1 MRALRVEEYGEP
13 KDVLQL
19 QDIDVPAPGPGQL
32 LVQVGAAAL
41 NWPDVNLCR
50 GAYHL
55 RPPLPF
61 TPGMEA
67 CGQIVEVG
75 EGVDPSRKGRR
86 VVAVPELPAGAL
98 AEYTLFPADRVQEVP
113 DGVDDA
119 AAAAMFIAFTTAHVS
134 LYRRANLQPHETLL
148 VHAAAGGVGSATVQM
163 GKVIGARVIAAA
175 GGKEKEEVCRAL
187 GADAFIDSRHEDVV
201 ARVLEETDGRGAD
214 VVFDPVGGD
223 AFEQSRKCT
232 AVDGRILIVGFASGT
247 IPKLSL
253 NSLLYRGYSV
263 LGVYVGAYKRDEAD
277 VAYRRQVW
285 DDINRLLLEGR
296 IRPLIAMEVG
306 LEGTADALTELIERR
321 ILGKVIVRPT

>member
-13 KDVLQL
+13 KDVLL
-19 QDIDVPAPGPGQL
+19 LRDIDAPEPGSGQV
-32 LVQVGAAAL
+32 LVRVGAAAL

-50 GAYHL
+50 GVYHL

-67 CGQIVEVG
+67 CGEVVG
-75 EGVDPSRKGRR
+75 VGPEVDPGLAGKRFVS
-86 VVAVPELPAGAL
+86 VPELPAGAL
-98 AEYTLFPADRVQEVP
+98 AEYTLMPANRMQEVP
-113 DGVDDA
+113 DGVDDGD
-119 AAAAMFIAFTTAHVS
+119 AAAMFIAFTTAHVA
-134 LYRRANLQPHETLL
+134 LYRRADLQPGETLL

-175 GGKEKEEVCRAL
+175 GGREKEDVCRAL
-187 GADAFIDSRHEDVV
+187 GADAFIDSRNDDVI

-223 AFEQSRKCT
+223 AFEASRKCT

-253 NSLLYRGYSV
+253 NALLYRGYSV

-277 VAYRRQVW
+277 AAYRRQVW
-285 DDINRLLLEGR
+285 QDINDLVLAGR
-296 IRPLIAMEVG
+296 IRPLIAREIG
-306 LEGTADALTELIERR
+306 LEDTADALTELIERR
-321 ILGKVIVRPT
+321 ILGKVVVRP

>member
-13 KDVLQL
+13 EDVLQL
-19 QDIDVPAPGPGQL
+19 QDIEVPVPGPGQVL
-32 LVQVGAAAL
+32 ARVGAAAL

-50 GAYHL
+50 GVYHL

-67 CGQIVEVG
+67 CGEVV
-75 EGVDPSRKGRR
+75 GVGPGVRADLTGKRFVS
-86 VVAVPELPAGAL
+86 VPELPAGAL
-98 AEYTLFPADRVQEVP
+98 AEYTLMPANRMQEVP

-119 AAAAMFIAFTTAHVS
+119 DAAAMFIAFTTAHVA
-134 LYRRANLQPHETLL
+134 LYRRAELQSGETLL

-175 GGKEKEEVCRAL
+175 GGRDKEEVCRAL
-187 GADAFIDSRHEDVV
+187 GADAFIDSRNEDVI
-201 ARVLEETDGRGAD
+201 ARVLEETGGRGAD

-223 AFEQSRKCT
+223 AFEASRKCT

-253 NSLLYRGYSV
+253 NALLYRGYSV
-263 LGVYVGAYKRDEAD
+263 LGVYVGAYKRDETDA
-277 VAYRRQVW
+277 AYRRQVW
-285 DDINRLLLEGR
+285 REINDLVLAGR
-296 IRPLIAMEVG
+296 IRPLIARDIG
-306 LEGTADALTELIERR
+306 LEDTADALTELIERR
-321 ILGKVIVRPT
+321 ILGKVVVRPA